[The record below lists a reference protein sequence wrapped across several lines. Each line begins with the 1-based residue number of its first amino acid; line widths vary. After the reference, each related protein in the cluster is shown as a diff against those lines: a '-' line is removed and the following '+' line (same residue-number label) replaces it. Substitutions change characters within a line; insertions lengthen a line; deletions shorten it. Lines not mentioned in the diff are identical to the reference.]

1 MGGNSKLFSFVFLTI
16 KRSANDPKAK
26 NFLPTLLSGIQRDG
40 GPLLPLKED
49 SWTIGQLGGTS
60 GLGIAKTIADNY
72 FQINNTP
79 VIPYPK
85 NPDPSLDLKDAKG
98 VDKVVINGLENV
110 YVTDFANYDYDEA
123 TATVTADLKMQ
134 FNYWTLHPEGLQPG
148 QKISAL
154 SLNTPFVLTQY
165 LCASESPTS
174 TACINP
180 DADPIQIVGNG
191 SFSADISQMNF
202 TAGIKIKVGPNR
214 SGLDLSITRL
224 KLVTTGADAPT
235 FQNVNAQLWNES
247 DFQDIISELITS
259 FMSAQ
264 DASTAVFA
272 QMEASLNSAD
282 NIGALTSTLSAQV
295 GAFLDA
301 RLGAVTGPLPSDEGQ
316 KSNNLVDLYLF
327 DRIRYSL
334 NNPASSWY
342 VKTLLD
348 GYQNPSLNPFRPEDL
363 NIGSFEIFAG
373 FNLDNV
379 TLSGIVI
386 EGFPNATVPAEQMIL
401 APPSLTLT
409 VMLGSLSSGTTATAN
424 FSATYSNGSG
434 RLSFGIRAAIQSIA
448 LTSVVTPSGDDASE
462 LNLTFNSIGVT
473 LPSTSALQISIS
485 DQSGMGPAVQKILNT
500 PPIQAKIVSAIN
512 SQFQSHLKDISNE
525 VTSLIK
531 AMLNQQLGAK

>member
-85 NPDPSLDLKDAKG
+85 NPDPALDLKDAKG

-134 FNYWTLHPEGLQPG
+134 FNYWTLHPQGLQPG
-148 QKISAL
+148 QKISSL
-154 SLNTPFVLTQY
+154 SLNTPFILTQN

-174 TACINP
+174 PTCINP
-180 DADPIQIVGNG
+180 DADPIQIIGNG

-272 QMEASLNSAD
+272 QMEESLNSAD

-334 NNPASSWY
+334 NNPSSSWY

-348 GYQNPSLNPFRPEDL
+348 GYKNPSLNPFHPEDL

-379 TLSGIVI
+379 TLSSIVI
-386 EGFPNATVPAEQMIL
+386 DGFPNATVPAEKMIL

-434 RLSFGIRAAIQSIA
+434 RLNFGIRADIKSIA

-462 LNLTFNSIGVT
+462 LNLTFNSIGIT

-512 SQFQSHLKDISNE
+512 SQFQSHLNDISNE